1 MVFVKPI
8 AGKKLLGSA
17 GRHSVI
23 TDRKADDGGTD
34 AGCTS
39 GELLLLAMGCC
50 ATGSIRKTFAA
61 RGNPI
66 DDIGVEVEL
75 SPAKAKGARD
85 AILITVYLPQ
95 SVLAE
100 GTGPIV
106 DAAVSGGVVSRI
118 VLGSEDRRALPADRR
133 FPAILLRQ
141 SDA

>member
-17 GRHSVI
+17 GRHTVI

-39 GELLLLAMGCC
+39 GELLLLAMGSC
-50 ATGSIRKTFAA
+50 ATGSIRKAFAA
-61 RGNPI
+61 RGNAI
-66 DDIGVEVEL
+66 DDMRVEVEL
-75 SPAKAKGARD
+75 SPPQKQGARD

-95 SVLAE
+95 GVLAA
-100 GTGPIV
+100 GTEPIV

-118 VLGSEDRRALPADRR
+118 ALGSEIDVRCRSLED
-133 FPAILLRQ
+133 FPQ
-141 SDA
+141 SS

>member
-23 TDRKADDGGTD
+23 TDRKAEDGGTD

-39 GELLLLAMGCC
+39 GELLLLAMGSC
-50 ATGSIRKTFAA
+50 ATGSVRKAFAA

-75 SPAKAKGARD
+75 SPAKAQGARD
-85 AILITVYLPQ
+85 AILITVYLPR
-95 SVLAE
+95 SVLAH

-118 VLGSEDRRALPADRR
+118 ALGSEIDVRCRPIED
-133 FPAILLRQ
+133 FPP
-141 SDA
+141 SS